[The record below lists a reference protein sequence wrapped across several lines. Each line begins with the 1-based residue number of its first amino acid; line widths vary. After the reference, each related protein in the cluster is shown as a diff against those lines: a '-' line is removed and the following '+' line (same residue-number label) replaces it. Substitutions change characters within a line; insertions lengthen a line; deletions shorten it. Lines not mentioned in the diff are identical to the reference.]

1 MNLEELKKKMD
12 EEHYIY
18 DDTLSTVLY
27 VALQLGRPLL
37 IEGAAG
43 VGKTEVAK
51 VMAAALDRELVRL
64 QCYEGLDESKALYE
78 WNYQKQ
84 LLSIQ
89 VNMNA
94 QDREALTR
102 SLFSDEYLLE
112 RPLLKSIRSEKPVVL
127 LIDEIDK
134 ADEEFEAFLLELLS
148 EMQVTIPEV
157 GTIRANS
164 VPFVV
169 LTSNRARP
177 LSEALRRRCA
187 YLYIEYPDMEKELAI
202 LRAKLPHV
210 DDRLCAQVALAVQ
223 KLRSNEVILKKPSIA
238 ETLDWAAAL
247 DALGIRELT
256 PDALRK
262 TAGFVLKNNED
273 MAALAR
279 QTADKLDAMGIKF
292 KVVNV
297 VDLVKLQSAKE
308 NNEALSDE
316 EFAELFTEDKPVLFA
331 YHSYAR
337 DVRGLIYDRPNHD
350 NFNVHGYEEQGSTTT
365 PYDMVRVNNI
375 DRYELQAEALRMIDA
390 DKYADKIN
398 ELEAFR
404 QEAFQFAVDNGYD
417 HPDYTDW
424 VYSGVNTNK
433 QGAVSATAAT
443 AGDNE

>member
-1 MNLEELKKKMD
+1 MDLKTLKEKMD
-12 EEHYIY
+12 QAHYIY
-18 DDTLSTVLY
+18 DDTLATVLA

-43 VGKTEVAK
+43 VGKTEIAK
-51 VMAAALDRELVRL
+51 VMASALDRDLVRL

-89 VNMNA
+89 VNMGNR
-94 QDREALTR
+94 DSDELTR

-112 RPLLKSIRSEKPVVL
+112 RPLLQSIRSEKPVVL

-157 GTIRANS
+157 GTIKAKS

-187 YLYIEYPDMEKELAI
+187 YLYIQYPDMEKELAI

-223 KLRSNEVILKKPSIA
+223 NLRSNEAILKKPSIA

-256 PDALRK
+256 PDALRQ
-262 TAGFVLKNNED
+262 TAGFVLKNSED
-273 MAALAR
+273 IAVL
-279 QTADKLDAMGIKF
+279 
-292 KVVNV
+292 
-297 VDLVKLQSAKE
+297 
-308 NNEALSDE
+308 E
-316 EFAELFTEDKPVLFA
+316 E
-331 YHSYAR
+331 
-337 DVRGLIYDRPNHD
+337 
-350 NFNVHGYEEQGSTTT
+350 
-365 PYDMVRVNNI
+365 
-375 DRYELQAEALRMIDA
+375 
-390 DKYADKIN
+390 
-398 ELEAFR
+398 
-404 QEAFQFAVDNGYD
+404 
-417 HPDYTDW
+417 TD
-424 VYSGVNTNK
+424 
-433 QGAVSATAAT
+433 VSAHQCHC
-443 AGDNE
+443 GGGCGGHHHG

>member
-1 MNLEELKKKMD
+1 MDLTELKKKMD
-12 EEHYIY
+12 EAHYIY
-18 DDTLSTVLY
+18 DDTLATVLY
-27 VALQLGRPLL
+27 VALSLGRPLL

-51 VMAAALDRELVRL
+51 VMAHALNRELVRM

-89 VNMNA
+89 VNMGSE
-94 QDREALTR
+94 DKDALTK

-148 EMQVTIPEV
+148 DMQVSIPEV
-157 GTIRANS
+157 GTIQAKS
-164 VPFVV
+164 IPLVV

-210 DDRLCAQVALAVQ
+210 DDRLAFQVALAVQ
-223 KLRSNEVILKKPSIA
+223 KLRSSESILKKPSIA

-256 PDALRK
+256 PDALRQ

-273 MAALAR
+273 IAS
-279 QTADKLDAMGIKF
+279 LD
-292 KVVNV
+292 
-297 VDLVKLQSAKE
+297 E
-308 NNEALSDE
+308 NLLEQETGSCTHD
-316 EFAELFTEDKPVLFA
+316 
-331 YHSYAR
+331 HSC
-337 DVRGLIYDRPNHD
+337 GCGGHC
-350 NFNVHGYEEQGSTTT
+350 HG
-365 PYDMVRVNNI
+365 
-375 DRYELQAEALRMIDA
+375 
-390 DKYADKIN
+390 
-398 ELEAFR
+398 
-404 QEAFQFAVDNGYD
+404 
-417 HPDYTDW
+417 
-424 VYSGVNTNK
+424 
-433 QGAVSATAAT
+433 
-443 AGDNE
+443 

>member
-1 MNLEELKKKMD
+1 MDLQSLKQKMD
-12 EEHYIY
+12 EAHYIY
-18 DDTLSTVLY
+18 DDTLATVLA
-27 VALQLGRPLL
+27 VALELGRPLL

-43 VGKTEVAK
+43 VGKTEIAK
-51 VMAAALDRELVRL
+51 VMASALDRDLVRL

-89 VNMNA
+89 VNMGSKNS
-94 QDREALTR
+94 DELTR

-148 EMQVTIPEV
+148 DLQVSIPEV
-157 GTIRANS
+157 GTIRAKS

-187 YLYIEYPDMEKELAI
+187 YLYIQYPDLEKEMAI

-223 KLRSNEVILKKPSIA
+223 KLRSNEAILKKPSIA

-256 PDALRK
+256 PDALRQ

-273 MAALAR
+273 FEVM
-279 QTADKLDAMGIKF
+279 
-292 KVVNV
+292 
-297 VDLVKLQSAKE
+297 
-308 NNEALSDE
+308 E
-316 EFAELFTEDKPVLFA
+316 ESQYQECSCGG
-331 YHSYAR
+331 HC
-337 DVRGLIYDRPNHD
+337 GGHH
-350 NFNVHGYEEQGSTTT
+350 HG
-365 PYDMVRVNNI
+365 
-375 DRYELQAEALRMIDA
+375 
-390 DKYADKIN
+390 
-398 ELEAFR
+398 
-404 QEAFQFAVDNGYD
+404 
-417 HPDYTDW
+417 
-424 VYSGVNTNK
+424 
-433 QGAVSATAAT
+433 
-443 AGDNE
+443 